1 MGNRNIG
8 LPGITYLKIK
18 NNFMKKII
26 LFSVISLTFIM
37 LLNSCSDFNKKGKP
51 LFKDLLELYDLSLTK
66 CKTIQLVWSSAIFEK
81 KYALATTKNFD
92 DYYVPDFN
100 FAMFRMEK
108 DTTISSINTNIDSL
122 TSKVSK
128 NIKTISD
135 KKNPSYDKLLSLYT
149 NVIELSKN
157 ARTPNG
163 SLQSF
168 TKDINQKESQINML
182 ITEIKARNPE
192 FEDSK
197 E

>member
-1 MGNRNIG
+1 
-8 LPGITYLKIK
+8 
-18 NNFMKKII
+18 MKKIL
-26 LFSVISLTFIM
+26 LFPIISMALIV

-66 CKTIQLVWSSAIFEK
+66 CKTIQQVWSSAIFDK
-81 KYALATTKNFD
+81 KYALSTSTNFD

-100 FAMFRMEK
+100 FAIFRMEQE
-108 DTTISSINTNIDSL
+108 TAISSINTNIDSL

-128 NIKTISD
+128 NIETISD

-157 ARTPNG
+157 ARTPTG

-168 TKDINQKESQINML
+168 TEDVNQKESQINML